1 MEANVKTRAFILIE
15 TAVGRTREVADS
27 LKGVENITSLDL
39 VTGPHDIITIVEAP
53 DIISIG
59 DLVTREIHTIRGVL
73 KTVTCIG
80 VGN

>member
-1 MEANVKTRAFILIE
+1 MKTRAFILIE
-15 TAVGRTREVADS
+15 TAVGRTREVADI

-53 DIISIG
+53 DINSIG
-59 DLVTREIHTIRGVL
+59 DLVTSEIHTISGVL

>member
-1 MEANVKTRAFILIE
+1 MKTRAFILIE
-15 TAVGRTREVADS
+15 TAVGRTREVADI

-39 VTGPHDIITIVEAP
+39 VTGPHDIITIVDAP
-53 DIISIG
+53 DINSIG
-59 DLVTREIHTIRGVL
+59 DLVTSEIHTISGVL

>member
-1 MEANVKTRAFILIE
+1 MKTRAFILIE
-15 TAVGRTREVADS
+15 AAVGRTREIADI

-39 VTGPHDIITIVEAP
+39 VTGPHDIIVIVEAP
-53 DIISIG
+53 DIHSIG
-59 DLVTREIHTIRGVL
+59 DLVTSEIHTISGVL

>member
-1 MEANVKTRAFILIE
+1 MKTRAFILIE
-15 TAVGRTREVADS
+15 TAVGKTREVADI

-59 DLVTREIHTIRGVL
+59 DLVTSEIHTISGVL

-80 VGN
+80 VGK

>member
-1 MEANVKTRAFILIE
+1 MKTRAFILIE
-15 TAVGRTREVADS
+15 TAVGKTREVADI

-53 DIISIG
+53 DINSIG
-59 DLVTREIHTIRGVL
+59 DLVTSEIHTISGVL

>member
-1 MEANVKTRAFILIE
+1 VKTRAFILIE

>member
-1 MEANVKTRAFILIE
+1 MKTRAFILIE

>member
-1 MEANVKTRAFILIE
+1 MKTRAFILIE
-15 TAVGRTREVADS
+15 TAVGRTREVADI

-59 DLVTREIHTIRGVL
+59 DLVTSEIHTISGVI

-80 VGN
+80 VGS

>member
-1 MEANVKTRAFILIE
+1 VKTRAFILIE
-15 TAVGRTREVADS
+15 TAVGKTREVADI

-59 DLVTREIHTIRGVL
+59 DLVTSEIHTISGVL

-80 VGN
+80 VGK